1 MAKKKKYVLVEE
13 QDAVQEGR
21 TGGCMKPILICVL
34 ILFAVAIIAPN
45 RGSDTKTSTAKA
57 KASATVKPTAT
68 PAPTATPVPDF
79 PAMSTE
85 DAAAA
90 LSMYYAGSDFEYIS
104 VFEFDGAVSINVK
117 LKPFLTAR
125 YAVRDCCIFSLNVS
139 RYLFL
144 HPEVKSLIICYD
156 ADGEDKY
163 GNSTVSRA
171 VEILLYR
178 DTATKIN
185 YDRMLS
191 RVWSSTKDYLDI
203 TDRYFVH
210 QSLSN
215 GVYD

>member
-79 PAMSTE
+79 PAMSIE

-163 GNSTVSRA
+163 RLGA
-171 VEILLYR
+171 AAPILSQGDLMGCVMLLLDEEGTPLQEADQCLAR
-178 DTATKIN
+178 TAAGFLGKQ
-185 YDRMLS
+185 MES
-191 RVWSSTKDYLDI
+191 
-203 TDRYFVH
+203 
-210 QSLSN
+210 
-215 GVYD
+215 

>member
-79 PAMSTE
+79 PAMSIE

-139 RYLFL
+139 RYLFCTPKL
-144 HPEVKSLIICYD
+144 KALSSAMMQTERTSTGIAPFPVQSRYCCIATLQRKSIM
-156 ADGEDKY
+156 
-163 GNSTVSRA
+163 
-171 VEILLYR
+171 
-178 DTATKIN
+178 TAC
-185 YDRMLS
+185 
-191 RVWSSTKDYLDI
+191 
-203 TDRYFVH
+203 
-210 QSLSN
+210 
-215 GVYD
+215 